1 MLHVNLFV
9 QILSDLI
16 LILSDLIWSYLILS
30 DFWKWVAPAGET
42 THLKKGSEKLD
53 SWKWVAP
60 AGETTHLKKGSEKS
74 DSWKWVAPAGETTH
88 LKKGSEKSDSWKC
101 IAPAGETTHLKKGS
115 DKVGI
120 FQIFW
125 NSQTDGQIVPTP
137 RGSVLH
143 HTKPSQVPYNAKNRF
158 LAISSNIP
166 YYSYYFPIFLWK

>member
-42 THLKKGSEKLD
+42 THLKKGSEK
-53 SWKWVAP
+53 
-60 AGETTHLKKGSEKS
+60 S

-101 IAPAGETTHLKKGS
+101 VAPAGETTHLKKGS

-166 YYSYYFPIFLWK
+166 YYSYYPFKG

>member
-42 THLKKGSEKLD
+42 THLKKGSEK
-53 SWKWVAP
+53 
-60 AGETTHLKKGSEKS
+60 S

-101 IAPAGETTHLKKGS
+101 VAPAGETTHLKKGS

-143 HTKPSQVPYNAKNRF
+143 HTKPSQVPYNAKDRF

-166 YYSYYFPIFLWK
+166 IIPILPIIDPCKDNV

>member
-42 THLKKGSEKLD
+42 THLKKGSEK
-53 SWKWVAP
+53 
-60 AGETTHLKKGSEKS
+60 S

-101 IAPAGETTHLKKGS
+101 VAPAGETTHLKKGS

-166 YYSYYFPIFLWK
+166 EK

>member
-1 MLHVNLFV
+1 VLHVNLFV

-42 THLKKGSEKLD
+42 THLKKGSEK
-53 SWKWVAP
+53 
-60 AGETTHLKKGSEKS
+60 S

-88 LKKGSEKSDSWKC
+88 LKKGS
-101 IAPAGETTHLKKGS
+101 
-115 DKVGI
+115 DKVCI

-166 YYSYYFPIFLWK
+166 IIPIIPIIDPCKDNV

>member
-42 THLKKGSEKLD
+42 THLKKGSEK
-53 SWKWVAP
+53 
-60 AGETTHLKKGSEKS
+60 S

-101 IAPAGETTHLKKGS
+101 VAPAGETTHLKKGS
-115 DKVGI
+115 GKVGI

-137 RGSVLH
+137 RGSILH

-166 YYSYYFPIFLWK
+166 YYSYYHFKG